1 MNAITTF
8 SPNALVPTDMRAA
21 MDLAGMMAKGN
32 LVPQHLQQQPGNCLM
47 VVELAMR
54 WGMSPF
60 AVAQETSVIQG
71 KLMNSGKLVAAAIN
85 SSGVL
90 ASRLR
95 ETFHGEGPD
104 RSVTLAGTLRG
115 EADPRTI
122 TVRLADAKTSNQM
135 WTKQPDQQLVYFATR
150 AWARRHVPEVM
161 LGVYSPE
168 DMDEPR
174 RVEPPHPGP
183 TIDARAEPMPAD
195 PMGEPAPRPAL
206 TIDNAPKMSDLI
218 DAVTAAVKAASTV
231 AEIEAAT
238 GHPRVV
244 KALEVAQNG
253 AKQRLDDVMAFAA
266 ERMGSLMDAQ
276 SNATADDD
284 TFPGDRA

>member
-8 SPNALVPTDMRAA
+8 SANALVPADMRSA

-32 LVPQHLQQQPGNCLM
+32 LVPQHLQQNPGNCLM
-47 VVELAMR
+47 VIEQAMR

-95 ETFHGEGPD
+95 ETFHGEGAD
-104 RSVTLAGTLRG
+104 RAITLTGTLRG
-115 EADPRTI
+115 ETEPRSI
-122 TVRLADAKTSNQM
+122 TVRLADARTSNQM

-174 RVEPPHPGP
+174 RTEPPHPGP
-183 TIDARAEPMPAD
+183 TIEARAEPMPAD
-195 PMGEPAPRPAL
+195 PMGDPAPRPPMTL
-206 TIDNAPKMSDLI
+206 D
-218 DAVTAAVKAASTV
+218 TAKTYADMADVVVAIVKAASTV

-238 GHPRVV
+238 GHHRVV
-244 KALEVAQNG
+244 KALELATNG
-253 AKQRLDDVMAFAA
+253 AKARLVDAMTFAA
-266 ERMGSLMDAQ
+266 ERMAALMDAP
-276 SNATADDD
+276 TDD
-284 TFPGDRA
+284 FPGDQP